1 MGELGGFLKITRT
14 PSPER
19 DPRERVADYKEIYE
33 VLPDEEAARQG
44 ARCMECGVPFC
55 HEGCPLGNLIPDW
68 NDLVYQD
75 RWREAIEQLHATND
89 FPEWTGLICPAP
101 CEPACVLAIN
111 DDPVS
116 IKQIELA
123 IVEKAWEEG
132 WIVARPPES
141 RSGRSVG
148 VVGSGP
154 AGLAAAA
161 HLNRAGHDVVVY
173 ERDEGPGGL
182 LRFGVPDFKLEKHY
196 IDRRIALLEAEGVR
210 FSYGVDVGV
219 DVTAAELEARHDA
232 LVLAIGSRVHR
243 VLDVPGADL
252 AGVRFAMDYLYA
264 RNRWVAR
271 GDAEGDDPELT
282 AAGKHVVVI
291 GGGDTAMD
299 CVGNAHREG
308 AKSVTVL
315 DTYPAPPG
323 PAARDS
329 VPWPEAPRRLVSTY
343 ALDEGGER
351 RWTQTATR
359 IDGRDGH
366 VDRRP
371 RHLRH
376 AASGAAARAGH
387 RLRAPRR
394 PRPDRDRLLAPRARR
409 RGRAARAGARPPRQR
424 EGARL
429 RELPRRRVRGRRR
442 ADRPVAGRER
452 DRRGPALREGGRSP
466 PGSGLS
472 RLSPSPH
479 PDLLSCVPGIGS

>member
-1 MGELGGFLKITRT
+1 VGELGAFLNITRV
-14 PSPER
+14 PAPER

-33 VLPDEEAARQG
+33 VLPADEAARQG

-55 HEGCPLGNLIPDW
+55 HDGCPLGNLIPDW
-68 NDLVYQD
+68 NDLVYKH
-75 RWREAIEQLHATND
+75 RWREAIEQLHATNN
-89 FPEWTGLICPAP
+89 FPEFTGLICPAP

-123 IVEKAWEEG
+123 IVERAWEEG
-132 WIVARPPES
+132 WIVAHPPDH
-141 RSGRSVG
+141 RTGRSVG
-148 VVGSGP
+148 IVGSGP
-154 AGLAAAA
+154 AGLAAAQQ
-161 HLNRAGHDVVVY
+161 LNHAGHDVVVY

-182 LRFGVPDFKLEKHY
+182 LRFGVPDFKLEKWY
-196 IDRRIALLEAEGVR
+196 IDRRVAVLEQEGVR
-210 FSYGVDVGV
+210 FHYGVDVGT
-219 DVTAAELEARHDA
+219 DVTAAELSARHDA
-232 LVLAIGSRVHR
+232 VVLAIGSRVHR
-243 VLDVPGADL
+243 ALDVPGADL

-271 GDAEGDDPELT
+271 GDAPGDDPELT

-343 ALDEGGER
+343 ALEEGGER

-359 IDGRDGH
+359 LEGDTQRTSSSGTGGH
-366 VDRRP
+366 VATVHGTYVTP
-371 RHLRH
+371 PP
-376 AASGAAARAGH
+376 G
-387 RLRAPRR
+387 
-394 PRPDRDRLLAPRARR
+394 PRPVPGTEFELPADLVLVAIGFSHPEH
-409 RGRAARAGARPPRQR
+409 AGALEQL
-424 EGARL
+424 AL
-429 RELPRRRVRGRRR
+429 EL
-442 ADRPVAGRER
+442 
-452 DRRGPALREGGRSP
+452 DRRGNVKAPTYATSQPGVFAAGDARIGQSLIVNAIAEGRRCARVVDRH
-466 PGSGLS
+466 LAA
-472 RLSPSPH
+472 
-479 PDLLSCVPGIGS
+479 VPVS

>member
-1 MGELGGFLKITRT
+1 MGELGAFLKITRVT
-14 PSPER
+14 PPER
-19 DPRERVADYKEIYE
+19 DPRERVADYKEIYQ
-33 VLPDEEAARQG
+33 VLPEAEAARQG

-55 HEGCPLGNLIPDW
+55 HDGCPLGNLIPDW
-68 NDLVYQD
+68 NDLVYRG

-123 IVEKAWEEG
+123 IVERAWEEG
-132 WIVARPPES
+132 WIQPRPPAT
-141 RSGRSVG
+141 RTGRTVG
-148 VVGSGP
+148 IVGSGP

-161 HLNRAGHDVVVY
+161 HLNRAGHGVVVY

-182 LRFGVPDFKLEKHY
+182 LRFGVPDFKLEKWY
-196 IDRRIALLEAEGVR
+196 IDRRVALLEAEGVR
-210 FSYGVDVGV
+210 FECGVDVG
-219 DVTAAELEARHDA
+219 AAVGAEELSARHDA
-232 LVLAIGSRVHR
+232 VVLAIGSRVHR
-243 VLDVPGADL
+243 ALDVPGADL
-252 AGVRFAMDYLYA
+252 QGVRFAMDYLYA

-271 GDAEGDDPELT
+271 GDAAGDDPELT

-299 CVGNAHREG
+299 CVGNAHREH
-308 AKSVTVL
+308 AASVTVL

-359 IDGRDGH
+359 LEGRDGR
-366 VDRRP
+366 VVAVRGSYVTP
-371 RHLRH
+371 PP
-376 AASGAAARAGH
+376 G
-387 RLRAPRR
+387 
-394 PRPDRDRLLAPRARR
+394 PRALP
-409 RGRAARAGARPPRQR
+409 GT
-424 EGARL
+424 EF
-429 RELPRRRVRGRRR
+429 ELP
-442 ADRPVAGRER
+442 ADLVLVAIGFSHPEHTGAVAQYALDL
-452 DRRGPALREGGRSP
+452 DRRGNVKAPAYATSRAGVFAAGDARMGQSLVVNAIAEGRRCARVVERH
-466 PGSGLS
+466 LAA
-472 RLSPSPH
+472 
-479 PDLLSCVPGIGS
+479 VPVS

>member
-1 MGELGGFLKITRT
+1 VGELGAFLKISRV
-14 PSPER
+14 PAPER

-33 VLPDEEAARQG
+33 VLSADEAARQG

-55 HEGCPLGNLIPDW
+55 HDGCPLGNLIPDW
-68 NDLVYQD
+68 NDLVFKD
-75 RWREAIEQLHATND
+75 RWRDAIEQLHATND
-89 FPEWTGLICPAP
+89 FPEFTGLICPAP

-123 IVEKAWEEG
+123 IVERAWEEG
-132 WIVARPPES
+132 WIVARPPE
-141 RSGRSVG
+141 RRTGHSVG

-182 LRFGVPDFKLEKHY
+182 LRFGVPDFKLEKWY
-196 IDRRIALLEAEGVR
+196 IDRRIAVLEEEGVR
-210 FSYGVDVGV
+210 FEYGVDVGT
-219 DVTAAELEARHDA
+219 DVTADELAARHDA
-232 LVLAIGSRVHR
+232 VVLAIGSRVHR
-243 VLDVPGADL
+243 PLDVPGADL

-271 GDAEGDDPELT
+271 GDAPGDDPELT

-329 VPWPEAPRRLVSTY
+329 VPWPQAPRRLVSTY

-351 RWTQTATR
+351 RWTQTASR
-359 IDGRDGH
+359 LEGRDGH
-366 VDRRP
+366 IVAVHGSYVTPPPNPEAVPGTEFELPADLVLIAIGFSHP
-371 RHLRH
+371 EH
-376 AASGAAARAGH
+376 
-387 RLRAPRR
+387 
-394 PRPDRDRLLAPRARR
+394 
-409 RGRAARAGARPPRQR
+409 AGAVEQL
-424 EGARL
+424 AL
-429 RELPRRRVRGRRR
+429 DL
-442 ADRPVAGRER
+442 
-452 DRRGPALREGGRSP
+452 DRRGNVKAPTYATSHPGVFAAGDARIGQSLIVNAIAEGRRCARVVDRHLAALPVS
-466 PGSGLS
+466 
-472 RLSPSPH
+472 
-479 PDLLSCVPGIGS
+479 

>member
-1 MGELGGFLKITRT
+1 MGELGAFLKITRV
-14 PSPER
+14 PAPER
-19 DPRERVADYKEIYE
+19 DPRERVADYGEIYQ

-55 HEGCPLGNLIPDW
+55 HDGCPLGNLIPDW
-68 NDLVYQD
+68 NDLVYKG

-123 IVEKAWEEG
+123 IVERAWEEG
-132 WIVARPPES
+132 WIVAHPPAV
-141 RSGRSVG
+141 RSGCSVA

-161 HLNRAGHDVVVY
+161 HLNRAGHEVVVY
-173 ERDEGPGGL
+173 ERDEQPGGL
-182 LRFGVPDFKLEKHY
+182 LRFGVPDFKLEKRY

-210 FSYGVDVGV
+210 FRCGVDVGG
-219 DVTAAELEARHDA
+219 DVAATELSDRHDA
-232 LVLAIGSRVHR
+232 IVLAIGSRVHR
-243 VLDVPGADL
+243 ALEIPGADL
-252 AGVRFAMDYLYA
+252 DGVRFAMDYLYA

-271 GDAEGDDPELT
+271 GSVDGDDPELT
-282 AAGKHVVVI
+282 AGDKHVVVI

-329 VPWPEAPRRLVSTY
+329 VPWPAAPRRLVSTY

-351 RWTQTATR
+351 RWTQTAAR
-359 IDGRDGH
+359 LEGRDGH
-366 VDRRP
+366 VV
-371 RHLRH
+371 
-376 AASGAAARAGH
+376 AV
-387 RLRAPRR
+387 
-394 PRPDRDRLLAPRARR
+394 
-409 RGRAARAGARPPRQR
+409 RGTHVTPPPGPQPVPGSDFELPAELVLIAIGFSHPEHAGAVEQL
-424 EGARL
+424 GV
-429 RELPRRRVRGRRR
+429 EL
-442 ADRPVAGRER
+442 
-452 DRRGPALREGGRSP
+452 DRRGNVKAPTYASSRAGVFVAGDARIGQSLVVNAIAEGRRCARIVDRH
-466 PGSGLS
+466 LAA
-472 RLSPSPH
+472 
-479 PDLLSCVPGIGS
+479 VAVA

>member
-14 PSPER
+14 PAPER
-19 DPRERVADYKEIYE
+19 DPRVRVADYNEIYE
-33 VLPDEEAARQG
+33 VLSADEAARQG

-55 HEGCPLGNLIPDW
+55 HDGCPLGNLIPDW

-101 CEPACVLAIN
+101 CEPACVLSIN

-123 IVEKAWEEG
+123 IVERAWEEG
-132 WIVARPPES
+132 WIVPRPPES
-141 RSGRSVG
+141 RTGRSVG

-161 HLNRAGHDVVVY
+161 QLNRSGHDVVVY
-173 ERDEGPGGL
+173 ERDEHPGGL
-182 LRFGVPDFKLEKHY
+182 LRFGVPDFKLEKRY
-196 IDRRIALLEAEGVR
+196 IDRRIGLLEAEGVR
-210 FSYGVDVGV
+210 FSCGVDVGV
-219 DVTAAELEARHDA
+219 DVPRRSCPSAMTPSCSRSARA
-232 LVLAIGSRVHR
+232 CTGCSTC
-243 VLDVPGADL
+243 PGADL

-271 GDAEGDDPELT
+271 GTADGDDPELT
-282 AAGKHVVVI
+282 AAGRHVVVI

-299 CVGNAHREG
+299 CVGNAHREA

-329 VPWPEAPRRLVSTY
+329 VPWPQAPRRLVSTY

-359 IDGRDGH
+359 LDGRDGRVVAVH
-366 VDRRP
+366 GTYVTP
-371 RHLRH
+371 
-376 AASGAAARAGH
+376 
-387 RLRAPRR
+387 PPV
-394 PRPDRDRLLAPRARR
+394 PRPVPGTDFELPADLVLIAIGFSHPEH
-409 RGRAARAGARPPRQR
+409 AGAVEQL
-424 EGARL
+424 GLAL
-429 RELPRRRVRGRRR
+429 
-442 ADRPVAGRER
+442 
-452 DRRGPALREGGRSP
+452 DRRGNVKAPTYASSRAGVFAAGDARIGQSLVVNAIAEGRRCARVVDRHLAAV
-466 PGSGLS
+466 SGA
-472 RLSPSPH
+472 
-479 PDLLSCVPGIGS
+479 